1 MILYKGYRY
10 AVETIHG
17 RVHIAPRRS
26 GLVWNSPRC
35 LNFRHLLIFGYQVA
49 EIVHLAAQVPTKLHS
64 FLQRTSA
71 ELVQT
76 PDALTFCDPPPPIP
90 SGQYLPNCQSPAVT
104 VLISRRCHFSDA
116 SSTHRSGKPGR
127 CAQNQSSRIRGIG
140 RTRSPFLLVG
150 VLNRSDTSHI
160 ALLHRVPP
168 YPLPFVRW

>member
-35 LNFRHLLIFGYQVA
+35 LNFRHLLSFGYQVA
-49 EIVHLAAQVPTKLHS
+49 DIVHLAARVPTKPHS
-64 FLQRTSA
+64 FLQRTSG

-90 SGQYLPNCQSPAVT
+90 SGQYLSIPSGYRFDFSPVPFFRYKQHTPVGEAWALRSKPVISDPRNRPNPVA
-104 VLISRRCHFSDA
+104 ISSCRRSQ
-116 SSTHRSGKPGR
+116 P
-127 CAQNQSSRIRGIG
+127 
-140 RTRSPFLLVG
+140 V
-150 VLNRSDTSHI
+150 
-160 ALLHRVPP
+160 
-168 YPLPFVRW
+168 